1 MGFVDILK
9 MLGPIVL
16 ILGMLYGV
24 LILVRKYS
32 FPLKGKQAC
41 SCKINVLNTQMI
53 LPKKYVSVI
62 KVDDKMLVLGISEN
76 SINLLRE
83 MDSFEDEIIEEPVQ
97 TRPQNFLEMFRKNI
111 TSK

>member
-16 ILGMLYGV
+16 ILGMLYGALV
-24 LILVRKYS
+24 LVRKYS
-32 FPLKGKQAC
+32 FPLKGKQASTC
-41 SCKINVLNTQMI
+41 RINVLNTQMI

-83 MDSFEDEIIEEPVQ
+83 MDSVEEEIIEEPVQ
-97 TRPQNFLEMFRKNI
+97 QPPKNFLEMLRKNI
-111 TSK
+111 TNK